1 MTTADAINHVA
12 TGELPEF
19 TALNAEDKELLDERL
34 AELKENPD
42 SGEPWEKVLAE
53 LRALSQTH

>member
-1 MTTADAINHVA
+1 MTTADATDHAA
-12 TGELPEF
+12 TGEFREF
-19 TALNAEDKELLDERL
+19 TPLNAEDKELLDERL

-53 LRALSQTH
+53 LRALL